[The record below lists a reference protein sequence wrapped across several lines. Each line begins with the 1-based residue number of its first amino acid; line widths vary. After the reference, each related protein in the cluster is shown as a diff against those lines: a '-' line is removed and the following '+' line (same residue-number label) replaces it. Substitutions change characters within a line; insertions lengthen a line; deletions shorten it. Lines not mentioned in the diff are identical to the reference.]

1 MNPRLPRN
9 LFPCNG
15 INKIKFMKTFPAICG
30 DDRACICSTARQGLA
45 QTLAVGS
52 APLETQCH
60 KRPERK
66 TKWCCPVKVGEWWF
80 CRLLF
85 LVTFVVPP
93 SSTLVAT
100 GLDSHRNIDQYG
112 HKLWT
117 SQSGLPGEA
126 VYQVLQ
132 TSDGYLW
139 LRTSAGLVR
148 FDGVRFVRI
157 DPSVDDE
164 PIRETIK
171 AICKTSHGHLLVRGP
186 SKTLLNRSGTF
197 ENLLPPNP
205 LPDGSVRIVFQSS
218 KESVWI
224 GADDFIYL
232 AAGRQLAMLQR
243 GTSWIEAA
251 VEDRAGNIWIGGQ
264 RGLYRYFGQ
273 QLTLELATP
282 AGVTAL
288 LEDRAGDLW
297 VGTQKGLFRLVKER
311 LTGEAANKLGQ
322 RQVTAL
328 AQDTAGNLWVGTNGD
343 GLFRYANGKWD
354 SFTSRD
360 GLSDDRIHAI
370 FQDQEGNLW
379 VGTASGLDRFRNTP
393 IIPVTSKEGL
403 LSDDVTAVAQST
415 SGRIFTFC
423 DGAGLTELGGDQV
436 VQHTAQNGLPTKF
449 GASLYASADGSVW
462 IGTDRGL
469 SRWKDR
475 TLETFTAA
483 GQLIGQ
489 YISAISE
496 DQDGLVIATSRTQVF
511 RFRNDRLEEF
521 RYEGR
526 TTPLSKPGNY
536 TFVIHRAPDA
546 SMWFGTVKGL
556 FKFSKGISPEQSLQQ
571 QVSFPVTSI
580 WDDGMGYLWLG
591 GRVPGI
597 TRFRISNGEATRYT
611 SEQGLFDE
619 IPTRILTD
627 RVGNLWI
634 STPRGIFRILRS
646 ELDDVGVR
654 GKTLLHPTLYDVAD
668 GMKTSEASL
677 PERQPAGQRLA
688 NGTLLFTTK
697 KGLVAID
704 ADHLPQND
712 YLPPILLED
721 LVVDGTTVNIT
732 RLPELPPGSSRLE
745 FRYASLSY
753 TVPERVKFKYK
764 MEGYDGNWIDA
775 GTRRS
780 AFYTNLRPGSYRFL
794 VLGSN
799 NDGLWSKS
807 AASLPFII
815 RPHYY
820 QTSTFYA
827 FAIAIAVLLVLAV
840 HQLRTRTL
848 RARGLELA
856 RTVDERTKDLDDQR
870 AFLKQVI
877 DIIPNFIFVKDRD
890 ARFRLVNKALAT
902 SYGTDVAS
910 LIGKTDFELGFDR
923 LEYQKFHRDDLEVLE
938 TQREKI
944 IAEEP
949 HTDFEGRVH
958 YLWTVKRPLIGKDG
972 RADQILGVATDI
984 TEHKRIER
992 ELLQAKEAA
1001 EAANEAKSTF
1011 LATMSHEIRT
1021 PMNGIL
1027 GMTELVLDS
1036 DLTAEQR
1043 DSLGLVRF
1051 SAESLLTII
1060 NDILDFSKIEAGKL
1074 DLEAVP
1080 FDFRESL
1087 GETMKA
1093 LSFRAHQKGLELV
1106 YDVEAEICEPVVGD
1120 PGRLRQIV
1128 VNLVGN
1134 SIKFTERGEVFV
1146 WVERQAETSEGV
1158 DLHFVIRD
1166 TGVGIPAD
1174 KQQKIFEAF
1183 SQADGSMARKYGG
1196 TGLGLAI
1203 CTKLVK
1209 MMKGRIWVES
1219 EPEKGSTFHFTAS
1232 LGIQDKLSTPA
1243 TSVRPDR
1250 VRDLHAL
1257 IVDDNFTNR
1266 RVLHGMLTRWGM
1278 KPTAVDG
1285 GRAALQALEI
1295 AKTVGNPFPIILL
1308 DGQMPEMDGFRFA
1321 EHVQNDPSLA
1331 GATIMMLTSAGHL
1344 GDAARCRELGISA
1357 YLVKPIRQSE
1367 LLEAVCTLLDKA
1379 ASPISAPLVTRHTL
1393 RENKHR
1399 IRILLAEDNAVN
1411 QTLAVRLLEKR
1422 GHSVTVVGDGAAAVA
1437 MFRKQSYDVVLMDVQ
1452 MPGMDGLEATRAIRE
1467 FEKLSRRHI
1476 PIIAMT
1482 AHALKGDRD
1491 RCIAAGMDDY
1501 VTKPI
1506 RTSELFAALEKLTDS
1521 KVPATLGD
1529 TLDMVKISENL

>member
-1 MNPRLPRN
+1 LEMPPEQTR
-9 LFPCNG
+9 
-15 INKIKFMKTFPAICG
+15 
-30 DDRACICSTARQGLA
+30 DRKELA
-45 QTLAVGS
+45 
-52 APLETQCH
+52 P
-60 KRPERK
+60 
-66 TKWCCPVKVGEWWF
+66 PVKAGGWWLA
-80 CRLLF
+80 RLF
-85 LVTFVVPP
+85 LLVTLLVPP
-93 SSTLVAT
+93 HSAVFAS
-100 GLDSHRNIDQYG
+100 GLDPHRTIDQYG
-112 HKLWT
+112 HKVWS
-117 SQSGLPGEA
+117 SQSGVPGEA

-132 TSDGYLW
+132 TTDGYLW

-157 DPSVDDE
+157 DPSVDGE
-164 PIRETIK
+164 LLREAIK
-171 AICKTSHGHLLVRGP
+171 AICKTSDGNLLVRGP
-186 SKTLLNRSGTF
+186 SKTLLNRSGRF

-205 LPDGSVRIVFQSS
+205 LPDGSVRIVVQSS
-218 KESVWI
+218 KQSVWI

-232 AAGRQLAMLQR
+232 AEEHRLTMLRR
-243 GTSWIEAA
+243 GTSWIETAI
-251 VEDRAGNIWIGGQ
+251 EDRRGDIWIGGQ
-264 RGLYRYFGQ
+264 RGLYHYSGKK
-273 QLTLELATP
+273 LTFELATP
-282 AGVTAL
+282 DGVTAL
-288 LEDRAGDLW
+288 LEDRAGNLW
-297 VGTQKGLFRLVKER
+297 VGTQKGLFRLEKER
-311 LTGEAANKLGQ
+311 LAREVANKLGQ

-328 AQDTAGNLWVGTNGD
+328 AEDSAGNLWVGTNGD

-370 FQDQEGNLW
+370 FQDLEGNLW
-379 VGTASGLDRFRNTP
+379 IGTAGGLDRFRNTP

-403 LSDDVTAVAQST
+403 LSDDATAVVQNT
-415 SGRIFTFC
+415 DGRIFTFS
-423 DGAGLTELGGDQV
+423 DGGGLTEMRGDQV
-436 VQHTAQNGLPTKF
+436 VQHTVQSGLPTRF

-469 SRWKDR
+469 CRWKDG
-475 TLETFTAA
+475 TLKTFTAA

-489 YISAISE
+489 YISAITE
-496 DQDGLVIATSRTQVF
+496 DQDGLIIATSRTQVF
-511 RFRNDRLEEF
+511 RFRNERLEEF
-521 RYEGR
+521 TYEGR
-526 TTPLSKPGNY
+526 ATPLSKPGNY

-546 SMWFGTVKGL
+546 TIWFGTVKGL

-571 QVSFPVTSI
+571 QISFPVTTI

-597 TRFRISNGEATRYT
+597 TRLRISNGEVTRYT

-634 STPRGIFRILRS
+634 STPRGIFKILRG
-646 ELDDVGVR
+646 ELDDANAR
-654 GKTLLHPTLYDVAD
+654 GKAILHPTLYDVAD

-697 KGLVAID
+697 RGLVEID
-704 ADHLPQND
+704 PEQLPQND
-712 YLPPILLED
+712 YVPPVLLED
-721 LVVDGTTVNIT
+721 LMVDGANVIAG
-732 RLPELPPGSSRLE
+732 RLLELAPESSRLE
-745 FRYASLSY
+745 FHYSSLSY
-753 TVPERVKFKYK
+753 TEPERVKFKYR
-764 MEGYDGNWIDA
+764 MEGYDRGWIDA

-780 AFYTNLRPGSYRFL
+780 AFYTNLRPGRYTFR

-799 NDGLWSKS
+799 NDGLWNESG
-807 AASLPFII
+807 ASLAFII

-820 QTSTFYA
+820 QTPTFYA
-827 FAIAIAVLLVLAV
+827 LAITMAALLVLAV

-848 RARGLELA
+848 RARALQLA
-856 RTVDERTKDLDDQR
+856 HTVDDRTKDLEDQR
-870 AFLKQVI
+870 AFLNQVI
-877 DIIPNFIFVKDRD
+877 DIIPNFIFVKGRD

-902 SYGTDVAS
+902 AYGTDVAS
-910 LIGKTDFELGFDR
+910 LIGKTDSELGFDR
-923 LEYQKFHRDDLEVLE
+923 LEYQNFHRDDLEVLE

-944 IAEEP
+944 IPEER
-949 HTDFEGRVH
+949 HTDFEGRVRF
-958 YLWTVKRPLIGKDG
+958 LWTVKRPLMSKDG

-984 TEHKRIER
+984 TEHRRIQS

-1036 DLTAEQR
+1036 ELTAEQR
-1043 DSLGLVRF
+1043 DSLGLVRL
-1051 SAESLLTII
+1051 SAEALLTII

-1074 DLEAVP
+1074 GLEAVP

-1093 LSFRAHQKGLELV
+1093 LGFRAHQKGLELV
-1106 YDVEAEICEPVVGD
+1106 YDVEPEVPEPVVGD
-1120 PGRLRQIV
+1120 PGRLRQIIF
-1128 VNLVGN
+1128 NLVGN
-1134 SIKFTERGEVFV
+1134 SIKFTERGEVLV
-1146 WVERQAETSEGV
+1146 WVERQAETSEAV
-1158 DLHFVIRD
+1158 HLHFEVRD
-1166 TGVGIPAD
+1166 TGVGIATD

-1203 CTKLVK
+1203 CTKLVE

-1219 EPEKGSTFHFTAS
+1219 EPGKGSTFHFTAS
-1232 LGIQDKLSTPA
+1232 LGVQDTLSKPA
-1243 TSVRPDR
+1243 TSVRPER

-1257 IVDDNFTNR
+1257 IVDDNLTNR
-1266 RVLHGMLTRWGM
+1266 RVLHGMLMRWGM

-1295 AKTVGNPFPIILL
+1295 ARNAGNPFPIILL
-1308 DGQMPEMDGFRFA
+1308 DGQMPEMDGFAFA
-1321 EHVQNDPSLA
+1321 EHVQKDPSLA

-1344 GDAARCRELGISA
+1344 GDAGRCRELGISA
-1357 YLVKPIRQSE
+1357 YLVKPIRQAE
-1367 LLEAVCTLLDKA
+1367 LLEAVCTLLDKTG
-1379 ASPISAPLVTRHTL
+1379 SSSAVRLVTRHTL
-1393 RENKHR
+1393 REDKHR
-1399 IRILLAEDNAVN
+1399 LRVLLAEDNAVN

-1422 GHSVTVVGDGAAAVA
+1422 GYSVAVADDGAAAVEK
-1437 MFRKQSYDVVLMDVQ
+1437 FRAEHFDVVLMDVQ
-1452 MPGMDGLEATRAIRE
+1452 MPGMDGLQATFAIRE
-1467 FEKLSRRHI
+1467 IEKVSGRHV

-1482 AHALKGDRD
+1482 AHALIGDRE
-1491 RCIAAGMDDY
+1491 RCISAGMDDY
-1501 VTKPI
+1501 VSKPI
-1506 RTSELFAALEKLTDS
+1506 RTSELFAVVEKLTEA
-1521 KVPATLGD
+1521 KVSSTFEGTAEAVNVSEDLGGIP
-1529 TLDMVKISENL
+1529 TRNSNP

>member
-1 MNPRLPRN
+1 MQ
-9 LFPCNG
+9 
-15 INKIKFMKTFPAICG
+15 A
-30 DDRACICSTARQGLA
+30 
-45 QTLAVGS
+45 
-52 APLETQCH
+52 
-60 KRPERK
+60 
-66 TKWCCPVKVGEWWF
+66 
-80 CRLLF
+80 
-85 LVTFVVPP
+85 
-93 SSTLVAT
+93 
-100 GLDSHRNIDQYG
+100 
-112 HKLWT
+112 
-117 SQSGLPGEA
+117 
-126 VYQVLQ
+126 
-132 TSDGYLW
+132 
-139 LRTSAGLVR
+139 
-148 FDGVRFVRI
+148 
-157 DPSVDDE
+157 
-164 PIRETIK
+164 
-171 AICKTSHGHLLVRGP
+171 
-186 SKTLLNRSGTF
+186 
-197 ENLLPPNP
+197 
-205 LPDGSVRIVFQSS
+205 S

-232 AAGRQLAMLQR
+232 AEGRRLTMLRR

-251 VEDRAGNIWIGGQ
+251 IEDRGGDIWIGGQ
-264 RGLYRYFGQ
+264 RGLYRYSGEK
-273 QLTLELATP
+273 LTFELAISD
-282 AGVTAL
+282 GVTAL
-288 LEDRAGDLW
+288 LEDRAGNIW
-297 VGTQKGLFRLVKER
+297 VGTQKGLFRLAKEQLAR
-311 LTGEAANKLGQ
+311 VVVDKLGQ
-322 RQVTAL
+322 RQVTVL
-328 AQDTAGNLWVGTNGD
+328 AEDTAGNLWVGTNGD

-360 GLSDDRIHAI
+360 GLSDDRVHTI

-379 VGTASGLDRFRNTP
+379 VGTAGGLDRFRNTP
-393 IIPVTSKEGL
+393 IMPITAKEGL
-403 LSDDVTAVAQST
+403 LSDDVTSVAEST
-415 SGRIFTFC
+415 NGRIFAFS
-423 DGAGLTELGGDQV
+423 DGAGLTELGSDQI
-436 VQHTAQNGLPTKF
+436 VQHTAQNGLPTNF

-469 SRWKDR
+469 SRWKDG
-475 TLETFTAA
+475 TLKTFTAA

-496 DQDGLVIATSRTQVF
+496 DQDGLIIATSRTQVF
-511 RFRNDRLEEF
+511 HFRKDRLEEF
-521 RYEGR
+521 TYEGR
-526 TTPLSKPGNY
+526 ATPLSKPGNY
-536 TFVIHRAPDA
+536 TFVIHRASD
-546 SMWFGTVKGL
+546 STWFGTVKGL
-556 FKFSKGISPEQSLQQ
+556 FKFSKGISPEQSFQQ

-580 WDDGMGYLWLG
+580 WDDGTGYLWLG
-591 GRVPGI
+591 GRVAGI
-597 TRFRISNGEATRYT
+597 TRFRISNGEVTRYT

-634 STPRGIFRILRS
+634 STPRGIFRVLRS
-646 ELDDVGVR
+646 ELDDVAVR
-654 GKTLLHPTLYDVAD
+654 GKMLLHPTLYDVAD

-677 PERQPAGQRLA
+677 PERQPAGLRLA

-697 KGLVAID
+697 KGLVEID
-704 ADHLPQND
+704 PDHLPQND
-712 YLPPILLED
+712 YVPPVLLED
-721 LVVDGTTVNIT
+721 LVVDGITVNAG
-732 RLPELPPGSSRLE
+732 RLAELAPGSSRLE
-745 FRYASLSY
+745 FRYSSLSY
-753 TVPERVKFKYK
+753 TVPERVKFKYM

-780 AFYTNLRPGSYRFL
+780 AFYTNLRPGSYRFR

-799 NDGLWSKS
+799 NDGLWNKS
-807 AASLPFII
+807 GASLPFII

-820 QTSTFYA
+820 QTPTFYA
-827 FAIAIAVLLVLAV
+827 FAVAIVVLLILTV

-856 RTVDERTKDLDDQR
+856 RTVDERTKDLEDQR
-870 AFLKQVI
+870 AFLRQVI

-923 LEYQKFHRDDLEVLE
+923 LEYQKFHRDDLEVFE
-938 TQREKI
+938 TQKEKI

-949 HTDFEGRVH
+949 HTDFEGRVR

-984 TEHKRIER
+984 TEHKQIER

-1036 DLTAEQR
+1036 ELTAEQR
-1043 DSLGLVRF
+1043 DSLGLVRL

-1093 LSFRAHQKGLELV
+1093 LSFRAHQKGLELI
-1106 YDVEAEICEPVVGD
+1106 YDVEAEVHEPVVGD
-1120 PGRLRQIV
+1120 PGRLRQII

-1146 WVERQAETSEGV
+1146 WVERQGETAEGV
-1158 DLHFVIRD
+1158 DLHFVVRD

-1183 SQADGSMARKYGG
+1183 LQADGSMARKYGG

-1203 CTKLVK
+1203 CTKLVA

-1219 EPEKGSTFHFTAS
+1219 EPGKGSTFHFTAS

-1243 TSVRPDR
+1243 TSVRPER

-1295 AKTVGNPFPIILL
+1295 AKNAGNPFPIILL
-1308 DGQMPEMDGFRFA
+1308 DGQMPEMDGFAFA
-1321 EHVQNDPSLA
+1321 EHVNKDPSLA

-1357 YLVKPIRQSE
+1357 YLVKPIRQGD
-1367 LLEAVCTLLDKA
+1367 LLEAVCTLLDKKA
-1379 ASPISAPLVTRHTL
+1379 PSTSIPLVTCHTL

-1399 IRILLAEDNAVN
+1399 MRVLLAEDNAVN

-1422 GHSVTVVGDGAAAVA
+1422 GHSVTVVGDGGAAVA
-1437 MFRKQSYDVVLMDVQ
+1437 TFQKELFDVVLMDVQ

-1467 FEKLSRRHI
+1467 IEKLSGRHI

-1491 RCIAAGMDDY
+1491 RCISAGMDDY
-1501 VTKPI
+1501 VSKPI
-1506 RTSELFAALEKLTDS
+1506 RTSELFAAVEKLTES
-1521 KVPATLGD
+1521 KVPDILED
-1529 TLDMVKISENL
+1529 SPDMQKVSENR

>member
-1 MNPRLPRN
+1 
-9 LFPCNG
+9 
-15 INKIKFMKTFPAICG
+15 
-30 DDRACICSTARQGLA
+30 
-45 QTLAVGS
+45 V
-52 APLETQCH
+52 AP
-60 KRPERK
+60 
-66 TKWCCPVKVGEWWF
+66 PVKAGGWWF
-80 CRLLF
+80 ARLF
-85 LVTFVVPP
+85 ILVTLLVPP
-93 SSTLVAT
+93 NSAVFAS
-100 GLDSHRNIDQYG
+100 GLDPHRNIDQYG
-112 HKLWT
+112 HKVWS
-117 SQSGLPGEA
+117 SQSGVPGEA

-132 TSDGYLW
+132 TADGYLW

-157 DPSVDDE
+157 DPSVEGE
-164 PIRETIK
+164 PLREAIK
-171 AICKTSHGHLLVRGP
+171 AICKTSEGNLLVRGP
-186 SKTLLNRSGTF
+186 SKTLLNRLGRF

-205 LPDGSVRIVFQSS
+205 LPDGSVRLVIQSS

-232 AAGRQLAMLQR
+232 AEGRRLTMLRR

-251 VEDRAGNIWIGGQ
+251 VEDRGGNIWIGGQ
-264 RGLYRYFGQ
+264 RGLYRYSGRK
-273 QLTLELATP
+273 LTFELATP
-282 AGVTAL
+282 DGVTAL
-288 LEDRAGDLW
+288 LEDRAGGLW
-297 VGTQKGLFRLVKER
+297 IGTQKGLFRLEKER
-311 LTGEAANKLGQ
+311 LAREVANKLGQ

-328 AQDTAGNLWVGTNGD
+328 AEDSAGNLWVGTNGD

-379 VGTASGLDRFRNTP
+379 VGTAGGLDRFRNTP

-403 LSDDVTAVAQST
+403 LSDDVTAVVQNT
-415 SGRIFTFC
+415 DGHVFIFS
-423 DGAGLTELGGDQV
+423 DGAGLTELRGDHV
-436 VQHTAQNGLPTKF
+436 VQHTAQSGLPTRF

-469 SRWKDR
+469 CRWKDS
-475 TLETFTAA
+475 TLKTFTAA
-483 GQLIGQ
+483 GQLVGQ

-496 DQDGLVIATSRTQVF
+496 DQDGLIIATSRTQVF
-511 RFRNDRLEEF
+511 RFRNERLEEF
-521 RYEGR
+521 TYEGR

-546 SMWFGTVKGL
+546 TIWIGTVKGL

-571 QVSFPVTSI
+571 QVSFPVTTI

-597 TRFRISNGEATRYT
+597 TRFRISSGEVTRYT
-611 SEQGLFDE
+611 SEEGLFDE

-627 RVGNLWI
+627 RVGNLWT

-646 ELDDVGVR
+646 ELDDAGAR
-654 GKTLLHPTLYDVAD
+654 GKAILHPTLYDVAD

-677 PERQPAGQRLA
+677 PERQPAGLRLA

-697 KGLVAID
+697 KGLVEID
-704 ADHLPQND
+704 PDHLPQNE
-712 YLPPILLED
+712 YVPPVLLED
-721 LVVDGTTVNIT
+721 LVVDGITVNAG
-732 RLPELPPGSSRLE
+732 RLAELAPGSSRLE
-745 FRYASLSY
+745 FRYSSLSY
-753 TVPERVKFKYK
+753 TVPERVQFKYM

-775 GTRRS
+775 GTHRS
-780 AFYTNLRPGSYRFL
+780 AFYTNLRPGTYRFR

-799 NDGLWSKS
+799 NDGLWNKS
-807 AASLPFII
+807 GASLSFII

-820 QTSTFYA
+820 QTPIFYA
-827 FAIAIAVLLVLAV
+827 LAITIAALLVLAV
-840 HQLRTRTL
+840 HQFRMRTL
-848 RARGLELA
+848 RARALQLA
-856 RTVDERTKDLDDQR
+856 RTVDERTKDLEDQR
-870 AFLKQVI
+870 TFLKQVI

-902 SYGTDVAS
+902 AYGTDVAS
-910 LIGKTDFELGFDR
+910 LIGKTDSELGFDR
-923 LEYQKFHRDDLEVLE
+923 LEYQNFHRDDLEVLE

-944 IAEEP
+944 IPEER
-949 HTDFEGRVH
+949 HTDLEGRVRF
-958 YLWTVKRPLIGKDG
+958 LWTVKRPLISKDG

-984 TEHKRIER
+984 TEHKRIAS

-1036 DLTAEQR
+1036 DLTSEQR
-1043 DSLGLVRF
+1043 DSLGLVRL

-1074 DLEAVP
+1074 GLEAVP

-1093 LSFRAHQKGLELV
+1093 LSFRAHQKGLELI
-1106 YDVEAEICEPVVGD
+1106 YDVEPEVPEPVVGD
-1120 PGRLRQIV
+1120 PGRLRQIIF
-1128 VNLVGN
+1128 NLVGN

-1146 WVERQAETSEGV
+1146 LVERDAETSEAV
-1158 DLHFVIRD
+1158 HLHFVVKD
-1166 TGVGIPAD
+1166 TGVGIPTD

-1196 TGLGLAI
+1196 TGLGLTI
-1203 CTKLVK
+1203 CTKLVE

-1219 EPEKGSTFHFTAS
+1219 EPGKGSTFHFTAS
-1232 LGIQDKLSTPA
+1232 LGIQNKLSTRA
-1243 TSVRPDR
+1243 TSVRPER

-1285 GRAALQALEI
+1285 GRAALQALDI
-1295 AKTVGNPFPIILL
+1295 AKNAGNPFPIILL
-1308 DGQMPEMDGFRFA
+1308 DGQMPEMDGFAFA
-1321 EHVQNDPSLA
+1321 EQVHKDPSLA

-1344 GDAARCRELGISA
+1344 GDASRCRELGISA
-1357 YLVKPIRQSE
+1357 YLVKPIRQGE
-1367 LLEAVCTLLDKA
+1367 LLEAVCALLDKKA
-1379 ASPISAPLVTRHTL
+1379 PSSNVPLVTRHTL
-1393 RENKHR
+1393 REGKHR
-1399 IRILLAEDNAVN
+1399 MRVLLAEDNAVN

-1422 GHSVTVVGDGAAAVA
+1422 GHSVTVVSDGGAAVA
-1437 MFRKQSYDVVLMDVQ
+1437 TFQKELFDVVLMDVQ

-1467 FEKLSRRHI
+1467 IEKLSGRHI

-1491 RCIAAGMDDY
+1491 RCISAGMDDY
-1501 VTKPI
+1501 VSKPI
-1506 RTSELFAALEKLTDS
+1506 RTSELFAALQKCTES
-1521 KVPATLGD
+1521 KISALLGD
-1529 TLDMVKISENL
+1529 SPDLLKVSENR

>member
-1 MNPRLPRN
+1 VPLLP
-9 LFPCNG
+9 
-15 INKIKFMKTFPAICG
+15 
-30 DDRACICSTARQGLA
+30 
-45 QTLAVGS
+45 VGS
-52 APLETQCH
+52 VPLEKPPKETPD
-60 KRPERK
+60 KNEVL
-66 TKWCCPVKVGEWWF
+66 PVKSGGWWF
-80 CRLLF
+80 ARRFLLATL
-85 LVTFVVPP
+85 LVSPN
-93 SSTLVAT
+93 SALLAT
-100 GLDSHRNIDQYG
+100 SLDPHRNIDQYG
-112 HKLWT
+112 HKVWN
-117 SQSGLPGEA
+117 SQSGVPGEA

-132 TSDGYLW
+132 TTDGYLW

-157 DPSVDDE
+157 DPSVEDE
-164 PIRETIK
+164 PLREAIK
-171 AICKTSHGHLLVRGP
+171 AICRTSDGNLLVRGP
-186 SKTLLNRSGTF
+186 SKTLLNRSGRF
-197 ENLLPPNP
+197 ENLLPPNS
-205 LPDGSVRIVFQSS
+205 LPDGSVRIVMQAS
-218 KESVWI
+218 KDSVWI

-232 AAGRQLAMLQR
+232 AEGRRLTMLRR
-243 GTSWIEAA
+243 GTSWVEAA
-251 VEDRAGNIWIGGQ
+251 VEDRAGDIWIGGQ
-264 RGLYRYFGQ
+264 RGLYRYSGEK
-273 QLTLELATP
+273 LTFELATSD
-282 AGVTAL
+282 GVTAL
-288 LEDRAGDLW
+288 LEDRAGNMW
-297 VGTQKGLFRLVKER
+297 VGTQKGLFRLAKEQLAR
-311 LTGEAANKLGQ
+311 VVADKLGQ

-328 AQDTAGNLWVGTNGD
+328 AEDNAGNLWVGTNGD

-354 SFTSRD
+354 SFTSHD
-360 GLSDDRIHAI
+360 GLSDDRIHTI

-393 IIPVTSKEGL
+393 IIPITAKEGL
-403 LSDDVTAVAQST
+403 LSDDVTSVAQSAN
-415 SGRIFTFC
+415 GHIFTFS
-423 DGAGLTELGGDQV
+423 DGAGLTELGGGQI
-436 VQHTAQNGLPTKF
+436 VQYAAQNGLPTKF
-449 GASLYASADGSVW
+449 GASLYASDDGSVW

-469 SRWKDR
+469 GRWKDG
-475 TLETFTAA
+475 TLKTFTAA

-489 YISAISE
+489 YISAICE
-496 DQDGLVIATSRTQVF
+496 DQDGLIIATSRTQVF
-511 RFRNDRLEEF
+511 RFRRDRLEEF
-521 RYEGR
+521 TYEGR

-536 TFVIHRAPDA
+536 TFVIHRASD
-546 SMWFGTVKGL
+546 STWFGTVKGL
-556 FKFSKGISPEQSLQQ
+556 FKVSKGTSPEQSLQQ

-591 GRVPGI
+591 GRIAGI
-597 TRFRISNGEATRYT
+597 TRFRISNGEVTRYT

-634 STPRGIFRILRS
+634 STPRGIFRVLRS
-646 ELDDVGVR
+646 ELDQAAVS
-654 GKTLLHPTLYDVAD
+654 GKMFLHPTLYDIAD

-677 PERQPAGQRLA
+677 PERQPAGLRLA
-688 NGTLLFTTK
+688 DGTLLFTTT
-697 KGLVAID
+697 KGLVEID
-704 ADHLPQND
+704 PDHLPQND
-712 YLPPILLED
+712 YVSPVLLED
-721 LVVDGTTVNIT
+721 LVVDGIT
-732 RLPELPPGSSRLE
+732 ANASRLVELAPGSGRLE
-745 FRYASLSY
+745 FRYSSLSY
-753 TVPERVKFKYK
+753 TVPERVKFKYM

-780 AFYTNLRPGSYRFL
+780 AFYTNLRPGSYRFR

-799 NDGLWSKS
+799 NDGLWNKS
-807 AASLPFII
+807 GASLPFII

-820 QTSTFYA
+820 QTPTFYA
-827 FAIAIAVLLVLAV
+827 FAITIVVLLVLVV

-856 RTVDERTKDLDDQR
+856 RTVDERTKDLEDQR

-923 LEYQKFHRDDLEVLE
+923 LEYQKFHRDDLEVLD

-949 HTDFEGRVH
+949 HTDSEGNVR

-972 RADQILGVATDI
+972 QADQILGVATDI
-984 TEHKRIER
+984 TEHKQIER

-1036 DLTAEQR
+1036 ELTAEQR
-1043 DSLGLVRF
+1043 DSLGLVRL

-1106 YDVEAEICEPVVGD
+1106 YDVEAEVHEPVVGD
-1120 PGRLRQIV
+1120 PGRLRQII

-1146 WVERQAETSEGV
+1146 WVERLAETAERV
-1158 DLHFVIRD
+1158 DLHFAIRD

-1203 CTKLVK
+1203 CTKLVA
-1209 MMKGRIWVES
+1209 MMKGRIWVDS
-1219 EPEKGSTFHFTAS
+1219 EPGKGSTFHFTAS
-1232 LGIQDKLSTPA
+1232 LGIQDKLSKPA
-1243 TSVRPDR
+1243 TSVRPER

-1285 GRAALQALEI
+1285 GKAALQALEI
-1295 AKTVGNPFPIILL
+1295 AKNAGNPFPIILL
-1308 DGQMPEMDGFRFA
+1308 DGQMPEMDGFAFA
-1321 EHVQNDPSLA
+1321 EHVHKDPSLV
-1331 GATIMMLTSAGHL
+1331 GTTIMMLTSAGHL

-1357 YLVKPIRQSE
+1357 YLVKPIRQGE
-1367 LLEAVCTLLDKA
+1367 LLETVCALLDKKA
-1379 ASPISAPLVTRHTL
+1379 PSVHAPLVTRHTL
-1393 RENKHR
+1393 REDKHR
-1399 IRILLAEDNAVN
+1399 MRVLLAEDNAVN

-1422 GHSVTVVGDGAAAVA
+1422 GHSVTVVGDGGAAVRT
-1437 MFRKQSYDVVLMDVQ
+1437 FQKELFDLVLMDVQ

-1467 FEKLSRRHI
+1467 IEKLSGRHI

-1482 AHALKGDRD
+1482 AHSLKGDRD
-1491 RCIAAGMDDY
+1491 RCISAGMDDY
-1501 VTKPI
+1501 VSKPI
-1506 RTSELFAALEKLTDS
+1506 RTSELFAAIQKFAEN
-1521 KVPATLGD
+1521 KVPAQREDL
-1529 TLDMVKISENL
+1529 LKVSENR